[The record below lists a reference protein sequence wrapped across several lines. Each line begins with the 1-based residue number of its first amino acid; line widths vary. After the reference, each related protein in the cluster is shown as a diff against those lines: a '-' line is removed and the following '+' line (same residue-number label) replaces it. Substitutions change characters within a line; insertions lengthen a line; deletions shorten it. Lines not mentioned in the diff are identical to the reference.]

1 MCLVCKGGCVCLP
14 VLKKGVRVC
23 AKKEN
28 VFVLNKSLCLCVL
41 SVECLCVLSVGCLCV
56 LR

>member
-1 MCLVCKGGCVCLP
+1 MCLVCKGGCVCLL

-28 VFVLNKSLCLCVL
+28 VFVLNKSLCLFVIC
-41 SVECLCVLSVGCLCV
+41 
-56 LR
+56 